1 MIGQCRTAH
10 LLLLLMLYM
19 AIGNRVFADVQNEP
33 TRVRAVLAS
42 SAGMLLNASP
52 DGRVMPWCTVS
63 LTRPDTIL
71 TAYHCV
77 TSTHAGDNL
86 KVFFPYEGLREVDLA
101 SIKPFC
107 LDSRESGKPNKPIGC
122 STRTDDLTILRLSSP
137 YFLLQP
143 SKPGKASDTT
153 VGSKGSIEGFG
164 YQNDNSFEYGI
175 KHEGE
180 VLLDHCNDDSN
191 PLAASSADQGR
202 ALCFRFDW
210 SIPGEVG
217 IGPFDSGGPMFH
229 LQEKTG
235 EKVITGVARG
245 SRSIYGTNGD
255 VRLAKYVNL
264 TDPFY
269 QKWLDQEVFSRSFVP
284 SPFSFEKLSTDEV
297 RNLVPGTQAD
307 FTFDIKR
314 LASRLILTLNHEP
327 GPSMYPN
334 NLDLK
339 LPASLQ
345 ANCDRYDSV
354 EVCSVENPA
363 AGTYRV
369 SVVWGK
375 KCRSDGQCTD
385 PIYDAAYQMT
395 AIALYDDPL
404 VSAAGDT
411 EARNK

>member
-1 MIGQCRTAH
+1 MNCFCRNSS
-10 LLLLLMLYM
+10 LLLLSILLVCNCIR
-19 AIGNRVFADVQNEP
+19 AWADQPDEP
-33 TRVRAVLAS
+33 TRVHATLAS
-42 SAGMLLNASP
+42 SAGILLNASP
-52 DGRVMPWCTVS
+52 GGKVMPWCTVS

-71 TAYHCV
+71 TAHHCV
-77 TSTHAGDNL
+77 TSTHTGDTL
-86 KVFFPYEGLREVDLA
+86 KVFFPYEGLRDVDLA

-122 STRTDDLTILRLSSP
+122 STRTDDLAILRLSSP
-137 YFLLQP
+137 YLLLQP
-143 SKPGKASDTT
+143 SKPGKTSDTT

-164 YQNDNSFEYGI
+164 YQNDNSFGYGI

-180 VLLDHCNDDSN
+180 VLLDHCNNDSK
-191 PLAASSADQGR
+191 PFAASSADQGR

-229 LQEKTG
+229 LHEETG

-245 SRSIYGTNGD
+245 SRPIYSTTGD

-269 QKWLDQEVFSRSFVP
+269 QKWLAQEVFSESFIL
-284 SPFSFEKLSTDEV
+284 SPLSFEKLSTDEV
-297 RNLVPGTQAD
+297 RNLVPGIQAD
-307 FTFDIKR
+307 FTFDIKER
-314 LASRLILTLNHEP
+314 ASRLILTLNHEP
-327 GPSMYPN
+327 GQSMYPN

-375 KCRSDGQCTD
+375 QCRSDGKCTD

-404 VSAAGDT
+404 VSAVGDT
-411 EARNK
+411 GARNK